1 MRCEVTGSPSVPN
14 DLELAFRMIDAAD
27 GVTSA
32 AWMPGGTAASY
43 KADGSPVTDADVA
56 AESAMLAILQ
66 REAPEDGFLGEET
79 GVHRGSGGRRWI
91 ADGID
96 GTRFYAAGA
105 ITWGTLLALEVD
117 GVITVAVC
125 SSPLQ
130 QRRWWAIKGGWCVH
144 RGYRTVNSPADQ
156 GQLRPPHARPPCLP
170 PTVRVAR
177 RRATTKDR
185 TGRRRTTDCM
195 ALEPAVSCRRGRD
208 RRMCV
213 VRRRCLGSRS
223 AITDRRRGRR
233 QIHRPRRRQAPRHT
247 HWHLLKRSLPRHP
260 RQRPPD
266 TAHEPLTEI
275 GIEHK

>member
-43 KADGSPVTDADVA
+43 KADGSLVTDADVA

-66 REAPEDGFLGEET
+66 REASEDGFLGEET
-79 GVHRGSGGRRWI
+79 GVRRGSGGRRWI

-130 QRRWWAIKGGWCVH
+130 QRRWWAIKGG
-144 RGYRTVNSPADQ
+144 GAFTGGTEPST
-156 GQLRPPHARPPCLP
+156 ARRIRVSSALLTPDLLACLP
-170 PTVRVAR
+170 QFESLDAERRRRIEQAVGGRPTEWLWSQQCRVAEGEIVACVWFAGDVWDHAAPSLIVEEAGGR
-177 RRATTKDR
+177 FTDHDGGKRLDTR
-185 TGRRRTTDCM
+185 TGIYSNGHCHDILVNALRTQPT
-195 ALEPAVSCRRGRD
+195 S
-208 RRMCV
+208 
-213 VRRRCLGSRS
+213 
-223 AITDRRRGRR
+223 
-233 QIHRPRRRQAPRHT
+233 H
-247 HWHLLKRSLPRHP
+247 
-260 RQRPPD
+260 
-266 TAHEPLTEI
+266 
-275 GIEHK
+275 